1 MRRKGGEV
9 RKRSQEGLER
19 GVNPWMGASMAY
31 DPKGLF
37 LQAMALIDQK
47 PWIRL
52 GAVTRSLGVERHTV
66 EKAFRLNTGK
76 SFRAVRHG
84 SLCRRAVQL
93 FSSRGSASNS
103 EVAFALG
110 YESERA
116 FARFIRGSFGWTP
129 SELRRRLR
137 GSDRDA
143 RRIRVDA
150 SRSAI

>member
-1 MRRKGGEV
+1 
-9 RKRSQEGLER
+9 
-19 GVNPWMGASMAY
+19 MGASMAY
-31 DPKGLF
+31 DLKGLF
-37 LQAMALIDQK
+37 LQAMALIDEK

-52 GAVTRSLGVERHTV
+52 GAVTRSLGVERHTL
-66 EKAFRLNTGK
+66 EKVFRLNTGG

-84 SLCRRAVQL
+84 SLCRRVVQL
-93 FSSRGSASNS
+93 FGSRGNASNS

-116 FARFIRGSFGWTP
+116 FARFIRDSFGWTP

-143 RRIRVDA
+143 RRIRVVTSQYA
-150 SRSAI
+150 V